1 MRVCVCTCV
10 MEKFWL
16 CFVASRP
23 NRPAME
29 LIASHEI
36 SQLQLHPGSIVDKC
50 RLFASMSPCEDLCI
64 PNAMLALYVLRRV
77 VVSITSHR
85 PPP

>member
-1 MRVCVCTCV
+1 